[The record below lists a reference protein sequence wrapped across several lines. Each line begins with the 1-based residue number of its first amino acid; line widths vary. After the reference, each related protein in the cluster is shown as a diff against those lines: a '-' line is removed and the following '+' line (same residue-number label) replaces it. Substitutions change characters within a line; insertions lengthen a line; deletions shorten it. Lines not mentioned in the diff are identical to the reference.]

1 MNADTRPARDGEEAK
16 EPRERKPREDKKER
30 APRKDRSHSGE
41 PREREE
47 EVKGMTMEE
56 YMAAKSSKQ
65 AGVQLRAE
73 ARKAETVNAKN
84 IERVEGQTKQ
94 KKTTVHIEKK
104 EVFVGSAVNSEARD
118 MLAFQAPKETEEER
132 PAGRGGRGGQR
143 GGPRG
148 GDRGGDRGGRGGNR
162 GRQQKMM
169 VNEASFPTL

>member
-1 MNADTRPARDGEEAK
+1 MARDCVNADTRPPREDNREPK
-16 EPRERKPREDKKER
+16 EHKERKPREDKKER

-56 YMAAKSSKQ
+56 YLASKSTKQ

-94 KKTTVHIEKK
+94 KVTTVHIEKK
-104 EVFVGSAVNSEARD
+104 EVFVGSAVN
-118 MLAFQAPKETEEER
+118 
-132 PAGRGGRGGQR
+132 
-143 GGPRG
+143 
-148 GDRGGDRGGRGGNR
+148 
-162 GRQQKMM
+162 
-169 VNEASFPTL
+169 